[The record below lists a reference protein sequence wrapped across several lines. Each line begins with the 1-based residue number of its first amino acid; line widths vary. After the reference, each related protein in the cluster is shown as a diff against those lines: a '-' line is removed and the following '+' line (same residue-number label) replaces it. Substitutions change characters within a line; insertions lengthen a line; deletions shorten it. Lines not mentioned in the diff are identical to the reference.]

1 MPDKVPLPTIALLK
15 TIESIW
21 SAVPVPADDQ
31 MAVAVA
37 ALGRGPLREWA
48 IDLDSRLTEVQQG
61 LNQADQRGLPEGL
74 PDAENALW
82 RLSAARKSLLALCFL
97 TLGVPT
103 MEPGLIHKGGRPVK
117 SAIKTS
123 VQWEL
128 HADLLDRRLKE
139 LSAKQPVAGE
149 LNGLLIELAEHDA
162 ITLRD
167 EVTHSLAP
175 IKSAP
180 PLCVFVLW
188 GVDGDRLLVPREL
201 KFLWPRG
208 MNDKPGI
215 TAKELWPD
223 ALAEIRDALGILLR
237 ATEKLTELIQQVGIE
252 REPQRFFQN
261 LDTGEVTTSD
271 PRGRDTKEQH
281 L

>member
-1 MPDKVPLPTIALLK
+1 
-15 TIESIW
+15 
-21 SAVPVPADDQ
+21 
-31 MAVAVA
+31 VA
-37 ALGRGPLREWA
+37 ALGGTEEPAGLVLPHAGRADDGA
-48 IDLDSRLTEVQQG
+48 GLDP
-61 LNQADQRGLPEGL
+61 QR
-74 PDAENALW
+74 
-82 RLSAARKSLLALCFL
+82 
-97 TLGVPT
+97 
-103 MEPGLIHKGGRPVK
+103 GRPVK

-188 GVDGDRLLVPREL
+188 GVDGDRLLAPREL

-215 TAKELWPD
+215 TAKELWP
-223 ALAEIRDALGILLR
+223 DALGILLR

-261 LDTGEVTTSD
+261 LETGEVTTSD